1 MPDRKRRMVILAE
14 GYFGDLEAKTA
25 SGLIMYKP
33 EEVVAVIDSTKAG
46 KSVQQFLGFGG
57 NIPIVS
63 DLTDSLNY
71 SPNALLIGIA
81 PRGGKLPLEWREVIK
96 QALENGLDVISGL
109 HDMLNEDS
117 ELSMLALLKG
127 ANIYDLRESKKYDKV
142 AKGDSSLIKARVI
155 LTVGTDCKTGKMITS
170 IEIAR
175 QAKKHG
181 WNSHF
186 VATGQSGMLIAGEGV
201 PIDSVAGDF
210 MSGAIEE
217 FLIERSRSYD
227 LLSVE
232 GQGTIIHPGYS
243 GVSLALIHGCLP
255 DAMVLCHLPGREKI
269 KNYQVKIPPLAE
281 MVKLHEEI
289 AKPIKPCRV
298 IGISLNTQ
306 ELPEEEAKKEIEKTE
321 GETGL
326 PTVDPVRFGCEE
338 LIQALEF
345 LKR

>member
-1 MPDRKRRMVILAE
+1 MQQTKRRIVILSE
-14 GYFGDLEAKTA
+14 GFFGDLEAKTA

-33 EEVVAVIDSTKAG
+33 EDVVAVIDSTQTGKA
-46 KSVQQFLGFGG
+46 VHQILGFGG
-57 NIPIVS
+57 DIPVVS
-63 DLTDSLNY
+63 DLTDSLKY
-71 SPNALLIGIA
+71 GPNALLIGIA
-81 PRGGKLPLEWREVIK
+81 PRGGKLPLKWREVIK

-117 ELSMLALLKG
+117 ELSMLALMKG
-127 ANIYDLRESKKYDKV
+127 VKIHDLRESKKYNEV
-142 AKGDSSLIKARVI
+142 ATGDPSLIKARVI

-175 QAKKHG
+175 QAKKFG
-181 WNSHF
+181 WDSHF
-186 VATGQSGMLIAGEGV
+186 IATGQSGMLIAGEGV
-201 PIDSVAGDF
+201 PIDSIVGDF

-217 FLIERSRSYD
+217 FLIEKSHSYD

-232 GQGTIIHPGYS
+232 GQGTVIHPGYS

-255 DAMVLCHLPGREKI
+255 DAMVLCHFPGREKI
-269 KNYQVKIPPLAE
+269 KNYQVKIPPLPE
-281 MVKLHEEI
+281 LIKLHEEI

-306 ELPEEEAKKEIEKTE
+306 ELSEGEAKKQIEKTE
-321 GETGL
+321 EETSL
-326 PTVDPVRFGCEE
+326 PTVDPVRFGCEK